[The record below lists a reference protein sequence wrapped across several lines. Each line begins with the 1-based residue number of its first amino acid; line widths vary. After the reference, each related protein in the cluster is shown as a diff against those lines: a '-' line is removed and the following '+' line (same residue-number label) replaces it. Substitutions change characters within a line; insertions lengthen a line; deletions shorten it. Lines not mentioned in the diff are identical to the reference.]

1 MSLLCTPSVSQLLLG
16 ESKLLQ
22 AVFFFIEKKR
32 PAPVLVLRILSWN
45 NIFCSTPSLTLMTV
59 AYLLNIR
66 PDGSLQEAFLFGTFS
81 FLLRSSTPAVSRKI
95 LLKHAPLPKL
105 SLFLIILSCYKR
117 KKLLLHRKSVIF
129 ILSCHD
135 MFVNSE

>member
-81 FLLRSSTPAVSRKI
+81 FLLHSSTPAVSRKI

-105 SLFLIILSCYKR
+105 SLSRSCYKR

-129 ILSCHD
+129 ILSCKD